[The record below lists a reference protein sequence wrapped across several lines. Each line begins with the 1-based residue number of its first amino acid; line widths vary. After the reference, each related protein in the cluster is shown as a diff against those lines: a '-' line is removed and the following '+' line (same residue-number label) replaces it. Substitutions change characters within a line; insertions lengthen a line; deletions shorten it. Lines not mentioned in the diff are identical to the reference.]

1 MTERMIENRVK
12 KLQALEAQQKELEAA
27 ADAIRAE
34 LKADMEEKG
43 LDELKT
49 KNFILRWK
57 EIISNRLDSK
67 ALKAAFPDVYG
78 QFCRSS
84 SSSSRRFTIS
94 A

>member
-12 KLQALEAQQKELEAA
+12 RLQEIEAQQKELETAA
-27 ADAIRAE
+27 EAIRAE

-67 ALKAAFPDVYG
+67 ALKAALPDVCG
-78 QFCRSS
+78 QFCKAST
-84 SSSSRRFTIS
+84 SRRFTI

>member
-12 KLQALEAQQKELEAA
+12 RLQEIEAQQKELETAA
-27 ADAIRAE
+27 EAIRAE

-67 ALKAAFPDVYG
+67 ALKAALPDVYG
-78 QFCRSS
+78 QFCKAST
-84 SSSSRRFTIS
+84 SRRFTI